1 MSIRYTPVV
10 FGLMMI
16 TALHAADYAKR
27 PLDDAQTPSHSHDT
41 RFAKMRRANSIT
53 SAGSPAPTPVPLS
66 RASSG
71 ETWIRDL
78 QFQPFSPSSL
88 FTPQPAPAP
97 DGEVT
102 ESDDAPEVIDVS
114 AVASRQMT
122 SPALNQLFQKME
134 SLLGDDYYDRLAK
147 TFMEDR
153 RIEGPV
159 DHKKIYRD
167 MNKIILSML
176 DPRAKFIDERW
187 RDAAKLLKLK
197 DQDQGGNLLEPGHM
211 LLCAYGNFL
220 RQNDL
225 GELSKSLSHADKLR
239 ALLRHQVQF
248 AHAVCRYL
256 EQNGLVTIQPT
267 AC

>member
-27 PLDDAQTPSHSHDT
+27 PLDDAQSPSHSHNT

-53 SAGSPAPTPVPLS
+53 SAGSPAPTPAPLS

-71 ETWIRDL
+71 DTWIRDL
-78 QFQPFSPSSL
+78 KFQPFSPSFL
-88 FTPQPAPAP
+88 FTPQSAPAP
-97 DGEVT
+97 DGEIT
-102 ESDDAPEVIDVS
+102 ESDGLPEVIEVP
-114 AVASRQMT
+114 AVASRQMI
-122 SPALNQLFQKME
+122 SRALNQLFQKME
-134 SLLGDDYYDRLAK
+134 ALLGDDYYDRLAK

-153 RIEGPV
+153 DIEGPV

-176 DPRAKFIDERW
+176 DPRAKFTDEKW
-187 RDAAKLLKLK
+187 REAAKLLKLK
-197 DQDQGGNLLEPGHM
+197 DHDQEGNSLEPGHM
-211 LLCAYGNFL
+211 LLCEYRNFL
-220 RQNDL
+220 RQNEL
-225 GELSKSLSHADKLR
+225 GELSTSLSHADKFR
-239 ALLRHQVQF
+239 ALLGHQVQF

-256 EQNGLVTIQPT
+256 ERKGLVTIQPT